1 LENSLLMPHLT
12 VTSRDGKI
20 REIEAEG
27 GRSLMQT
34 LRDADYYE
42 ILALC
47 GGSCSC
53 ATCHVYVDEA
63 DQSRLSPLEGAEGD
77 LLDSS
82 MHRTPLSRLSC
93 QIKFGVGLEGL
104 RVTIAPED

>member
-1 LENSLLMPHLT
+1 MPHLT
-12 VTSRDGKI
+12 VTSRDGKT
-20 REIEAEG
+20 REVEAEG

-34 LRDADYYE
+34 LRDAGYYE

-63 DQSRLSPLEGAEGD
+63 DHARLSPPEGAEGD
-77 LLDSS
+77 LLESS
-82 MHRTPLSRLSC
+82 MHHTPLSRLSC
-93 QIKFGVGLEGL
+93 QIKFSAALEGL

>member
-1 LENSLLMPHLT
+1 MPLLT
-12 VTSRDGKI
+12 VTARDGKT
-20 REIEAEG
+20 RQIETEG
-27 GRSLMQT
+27 GRSLMET
-34 LRDADYYE
+34 LRGAGFYE

-53 ATCHVYVDEA
+53 ATCHVYIDEA
-63 DQSRLSPLEGAEGD
+63 DHARLPPLAGAEED

-82 MHRTPLSRLSC
+82 MHRTPLSRLAC
-93 QIKFGVGLEGL
+93 QIKFNADLEGL

>member
-1 LENSLLMPHLT
+1 MPHLT
-12 VTSRDGKI
+12 VTSRDGKT

-34 LRDADYYE
+34 LRDAGYYE

-53 ATCHVYVDEA
+53 ATCHVYIDEA
-63 DQSRLSPLEGAEGD
+63 DYARLTPPDGGEGD

-82 MHRTPLSRLSC
+82 MHCTPLSRLSC
-93 QIKFGVGLEGL
+93 QIKFGADLDGL